1 MYILYTNSSYIICT
15 SKTWSSNIDF
25 YSNSNYHPPVYD
37 SVHLERK
44 ASKKGCGVLIYIK
57 KTQCKLPN
65 NLTISDFYKECLL
78 VEVI

>member
-57 KTQCKLPN
+57 KHN
-65 NLTISDFYKECLL
+65 ANCLIIL
-78 VEVI
+78 LFQIFIRSVF